1 MKKRI
6 SDMLDG
12 LNAPDMELNEK
23 TPLSSERIKELT
35 MSKINHTEKNGK
47 RIVFRVLAAAA
58 VIAALTMTAMAAEEI
73 FGTGDW
79 FRDVLNIQL
88 EKDAQHAEEIGVSIR
103 ETISEGQI
111 EVVNE
116 LGKVFEEQSYTDQ
129 GTTMTLT
136 AAYAD
141 ENVIHLYL
149 KAEAPEGTV
158 LPDDINY
165 TFYDFNN
172 DEDEDG
178 HWYHLKLAEDA
189 PYEISGHFH
198 EIEAMPDDDPTDNK
212 KDFHVRI
219 TTQSGMEM
227 KFNDGVSKYLNITGI
242 YEQVPNVDGDI
253 DGYVQIAP
261 GRFTF
266 DIGMVNELEIIQLNV
281 DGLTYGGD
289 VTETWTHDSP
299 CLPLCEENLTGE
311 KDQRTGL
318 PIHSESWAYS
328 VTAKKLTISP
338 LSADWEVEYTSSDG
352 RHSYGLDFKVVMKD
366 GTSPMNLPG
375 GGRTDT
381 DNWCSGTTLFATPID
396 FDEVDYILIG
406 DEELGE
412 TYKVYLPE

>member
-35 MSKINHTEKNGK
+35 MSKINHTEKKGK

-396 FDEVDYILIG
+396 FDEVDYILMG

>member
-35 MSKINHTEKNGK
+35 MSKINHTEKKGK